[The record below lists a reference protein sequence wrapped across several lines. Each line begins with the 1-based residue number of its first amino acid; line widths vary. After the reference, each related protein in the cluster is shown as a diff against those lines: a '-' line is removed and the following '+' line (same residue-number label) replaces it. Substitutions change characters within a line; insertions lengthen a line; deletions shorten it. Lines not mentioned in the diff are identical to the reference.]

1 MIFNRLDFNI
11 NDIVPV
17 LITKS
22 KGITLYGEIIKK
34 SKGGLMHLIKIFL
47 LIVFNL
53 IIIVFMTQN
62 SNEKVDIFFFNYSLS
77 DAYLNVI
84 LLFNLLFGVAAGFIA
99 SVFIIIS
106 NKSQIKSLQNKNRI
120 LTDELND
127 LRNVA
132 IDEGIYEAVDEE
144 DY

>member
-1 MIFNRLDFNI
+1 
-11 NDIVPV
+11 
-17 LITKS
+17 
-22 KGITLYGEIIKK
+22 
-34 SKGGLMHLIKIFL
+34 MHLIKLFL

-77 DAYLNVI
+77 GAHLNVV

>member
-1 MIFNRLDFNI
+1 
-11 NDIVPV
+11 
-17 LITKS
+17 
-22 KGITLYGEIIKK
+22 
-34 SKGGLMHLIKIFL
+34 MHLIKIFL

-77 DAYLNVI
+77 GAYLNVV
-84 LLFNLLFGVAAGFIA
+84 LLFNLLFGVVAGFLA
-99 SVFIIIS
+99 SVFVIIS
-106 NKSQIKSLQNKNRI
+106 NKSQIKSLKNKNRM
-120 LTDELND
+120 LSDELND

-132 IDEGIYEAVDEE
+132 IDEEIYDIDEDE

>member
-1 MIFNRLDFNI
+1 MI
-11 NDIVPV
+11 
-17 LITKS
+17 
-22 KGITLYGEIIKK
+22 
-34 SKGGLMHLIKIFL
+34 
-47 LIVFNL
+47 FNL

-62 SNEKVDIFFFNYSLS
+62 SNEKIDIFFFNYSLK
-77 DAYLNVI
+77 DAFLNVV
-84 LLFNLLFGVAAGFIA
+84 LLFNLLFGVAAGFLSA
-99 SVFIIIS
+99 VFIIIS

-132 IDEGIYEAVDEE
+132 IDEGIYDNVEGE

>member
-1 MIFNRLDFNI
+1 
-11 NDIVPV
+11 
-17 LITKS
+17 
-22 KGITLYGEIIKK
+22 
-34 SKGGLMHLIKIFL
+34 MHLIKIFL

-62 SNEKVDIFFFNYSLS
+62 SNEKVDIFFLSYSLN
-77 DAYLNVI
+77 DAYLNVV
-84 LLFNLLFGVAAGFIA
+84 LLFNLLFGVAAGFLA

-106 NKSQIKSLQNKNRI
+106 NKSQIKNLHKKNQI
-120 LTDELND
+120 LADELND

-132 IDEGIYEAVDEE
+132 IDEGIYETVDEE

>member
-1 MIFNRLDFNI
+1 
-11 NDIVPV
+11 
-17 LITKS
+17 
-22 KGITLYGEIIKK
+22 
-34 SKGGLMHLIKIFL
+34 MHLIKIFL

-84 LLFNLLFGVAAGFIA
+84 LLFNLLFGVAAGFLS

-106 NKSQIKSLQNKNRI
+106 NKSEIKSLHNKNRI

-132 IDEGIYEAVDEE
+132 IDEGIYETADEE

>member
-1 MIFNRLDFNI
+1 
-11 NDIVPV
+11 
-17 LITKS
+17 
-22 KGITLYGEIIKK
+22 
-34 SKGGLMHLIKIFL
+34 MHLIKIFL

-62 SNEKVDIFFFNYSLS
+62 SNEKVDIFFLNYSLS
-77 DAYLNVI
+77 DAYLNVV
-84 LLFNLLFGVAAGFIA
+84 LLFNLLFGVGAGFLA

-106 NKSQIKSLQNKNRI
+106 YKTQIKSLHNKNKI
-120 LTDELND
+120 LTDELSD

-132 IDEGIYEAVDEE
+132 IDEGIYSTVEEE

>member
-1 MIFNRLDFNI
+1 MN
-11 NDIVPV
+11 
-17 LITKS
+17 
-22 KGITLYGEIIKK
+22 
-34 SKGGLMHLIKIFL
+34 LIKIFL
-47 LIVFNL
+47 LIIFNL
-53 IIIVFMTQN
+53 IVIVFMTQN

-77 DAYLNVI
+77 DAYLNVV
-84 LLFNLLFGVAAGFIA
+84 LLFNMLFGVAAGFLA

-106 NKSQIKSLQNKNRI
+106 NKSQIKVLNNKNKI

-132 IDEGIYEAVDEE
+132 IDEGVYETIDEE